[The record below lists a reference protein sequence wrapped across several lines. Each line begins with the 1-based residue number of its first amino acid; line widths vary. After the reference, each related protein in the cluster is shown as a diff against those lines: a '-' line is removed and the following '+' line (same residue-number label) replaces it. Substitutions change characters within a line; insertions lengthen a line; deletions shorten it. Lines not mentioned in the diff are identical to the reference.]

1 MAVTDLTDSLP
12 YWARQGVGGP
22 GPTGGP
28 GSAPMG
34 AGNSASWLQYLQQ
47 MFGVSPANAA
57 ENSPV
62 AALASLSD
70 GNDGNNPYQAAARA
84 NPAQGGPYVGSG
96 APPMAAANVAQPPQN
111 PLLGSMN
118 APAGPGGGIG
128 SDMRF
133 PLTQQGPDYQTQQP
147 DPRLLP
153 VSAAQPSSA
162 APSAANPLAVAGPRA
177 AGPVPGPL
185 ASGGATASGASANP
199 RFVQLDQGQNMDP
212 TARNRGP
219 QMTAL
224 NLAGLFG
231 GGAPGAPR
239 GVNPANLPAP
249 AAQTVAGPLAGG
261 GRLPGGRFI
270 NPQPPGGPPDY
281 GMAPVD
287 ITGYPV
293 AGVNATRSPDMTPDQ
308 LASAVKKRNW
318 YRNV

>member
-12 YWARQGVGGP
+12 YWARQGVGYGGGP

-47 MFGVSPANAA
+47 MFGPQAA
-57 ENSPV
+57 QAGENDPMAALRAGGSPV
-62 AALASLSD
+62 APALS
-70 GNDGNNPYQAAARA
+70 G
-84 NPAQGGPYVGSG
+84 GGPAVPQS
-96 APPMAAANVAQPPQN
+96 VASPPQN
-111 PLLGSMN
+111 PLLGSSVTMN
-118 APAGPGGGIG
+118 APTGPGGGIG
-128 SDMRF
+128 SDVRF

-153 VSAAQPSSA
+153 ASA
-162 APSAANPLAVAGPRA
+162 APSAANPLAVAGPGA

-185 ASGGATASGASANP
+185 ASGGATAAGASANP
-199 RFVQLDQGQNMDP
+199 RFVQLDQGQNTDP

-249 AAQTVAGPLAGG
+249 AAQTVSGPLAGG
-261 GRLPGGRFI
+261 GRLPGGRYI